1 MWLIESSHA
10 SLDLS
15 NLHCELELTQP
26 QKGLLNTTAYQH
38 SLAHSSFVQLHM
50 GLDMGLDMRL
60 GEESIQE
67 AYQRGNDLI
76 VQYQSTEQRN
86 ATPQLY
92 WRTSH
97 RENAVGIEIIVSLQT
112 DQLDCRCPI
121 RTSTSIASPLPVYT
135 LRDSQQWKK
144 TDGGECSHA
153 LLVQLTPTLTYLEV
167 VHPTDHTTTSIR
179 LDDQTTTWEH
189 CLLNLPLEKGVIRRA
204 RMQSWWIQHDD
215 SETLANEIVQAF
227 HQSTPPLTT

>member
-1 MWLIESSHA
+1 MWLLESSHA
-10 SLDLS
+10 SLEQS

-26 QKGLLNTTAYQH
+26 QKGLRNTTAYQH
-38 SLAHSSFVQLHM
+38 PLAHSSFVQLHM
-50 GLDMGLDMRL
+50 GL
-60 GEESIQE
+60 GEETIQE

-92 WRTSH
+92 WRTSD
-97 RENAVGIEIIVSLQT
+97 RENAVGIETIVSLQT
-112 DQLDCRCPI
+112 DLLDCRCPI
-121 RTSTSIASPLPVYT
+121 QTSTSIAATLSVYI
-135 LRDSQQWKK
+135 LRDGQQWEKV
-144 TDGGECSHA
+144 DGAECSHA
-153 LLVQLTPTLTYLEV
+153 LLVQLTPTLTYLEA

-179 LDDQTTTWEH
+179 FDDQTATWEH

-215 SETLANEIVQAF
+215 GKTLANEIVQAF
-227 HQSTPPLTT
+227 QQSTPPLTT